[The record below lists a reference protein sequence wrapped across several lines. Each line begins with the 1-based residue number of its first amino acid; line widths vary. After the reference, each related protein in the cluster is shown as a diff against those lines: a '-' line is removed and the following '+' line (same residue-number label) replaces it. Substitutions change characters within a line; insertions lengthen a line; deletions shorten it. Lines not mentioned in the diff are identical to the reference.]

1 MSRATGR
8 LLELGLLDRI
18 NRGPGRPSEYRIT
31 SKLIELTERAE
42 TPETQRARIEHTPQA
57 EQEIAG
63 KGSRAQNTGVARS
76 SRAGVRPPPGVRHPA

>member
-18 NRGPGRPSEYRIT
+18 NRGPSRPSEYRIT

-42 TPETQRARIEHTPQA
+42 TPETQRVLIEHTPQA

-63 KGSRAQNTGVARS
+63 KGSRAGAMADQARAYLS
-76 SRAGVRPPPGVRHPA
+76 EISKAMSV